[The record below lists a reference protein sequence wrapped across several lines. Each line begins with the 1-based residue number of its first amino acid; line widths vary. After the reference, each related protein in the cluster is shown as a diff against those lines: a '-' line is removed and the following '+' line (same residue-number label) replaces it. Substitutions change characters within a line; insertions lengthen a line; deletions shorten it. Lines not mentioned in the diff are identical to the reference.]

1 MTSPAVCPGTL
12 VRAAAP
18 VVTGGG
24 QDAVGV
30 AAVLFFLPP
39 RYSLGSTPNAFLKL
53 VEKLRGVQSSLFMN
67 VSSSSMLA
75 ASLSASMLMFSANYA
90 NFLIGEHVDRVVF
103 K

>member
-12 VRAAAP
+12 VQTAAP

-67 VSSSSMLA
+67 ASSSMLA
-75 ASLSASMLMFSANYA
+75 ANLSASMLMFSANYA